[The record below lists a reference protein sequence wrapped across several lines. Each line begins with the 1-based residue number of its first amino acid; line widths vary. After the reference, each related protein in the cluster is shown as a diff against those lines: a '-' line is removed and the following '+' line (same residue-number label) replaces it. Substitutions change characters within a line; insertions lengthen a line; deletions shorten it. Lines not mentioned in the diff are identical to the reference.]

1 MRGVVNARGRAPARC
16 YLRRVAVQPFSL
28 RKIAVAAFGP
38 SLLFGLGEG
47 AILPAVPLAVRA
59 LGGSVSMAA
68 LVVTLLG
75 LGALASNLPASLVTT
90 RWGERRAI
98 VGASLWGALGMLLA
112 LLAPG
117 VASFAAGIVMVG
129 MSAAVFGLARMSYL
143 TGAVPIE
150 LRARALSTLGGVMRI
165 GLFIGPFAAAGLM
178 QLVGLAGAW
187 WVGIAALLA
196 SALLAARLADL
207 PGDEDAAAR
216 AAGGAGS
223 APGAWSGRDRHGTP
237 DAPAM
242 HRTQG
247 ARDMNSARGAPAR
260 TAAPGWRSI
269 LAEHRRVFLTVG
281 TGVVL
286 ISAVR
291 AARQAIIPLWA
302 VHIGLDA
309 AGAALVYGLSS
320 AIDMLV
326 FYPAGKLMDTRGRR
340 WAAVPCMA
348 LMGVALLA
356 MPFTA
361 SATPL
366 LLAALLLGFGNGLG
380 SGIVMTL
387 GADHAPARGRAHFLG
402 VWRLL
407 SDIGGTAG
415 PALLSLVTAVA
426 SLAAGIGAS
435 GALALLGAALLARW
449 IPHPRRGAAAP
460 GLPSAEP

>member
-1 MRGVVNARGRAPARC
+1 MEHLGPTPARGVVNAHGRMSARC
-16 YLRRVAVQPFSL
+16 YLRAVAAQPFSL

-47 AILPAVPLAVRA
+47 AILPAVPLTVRA
-59 LGGSVSMAA
+59 LGGSVSLAA
-68 LVVTLLG
+68 FVVTLLG
-75 LGALASNLPASLVTT
+75 LGALASNLPASLITV

-98 VGASLWGALGMLLA
+98 VGASLLGALGMLLA
-112 LLAPG
+112 ALAPG

-143 TGAVPIE
+143 TEAVPIE
-150 LRARALSTLGGVMRI
+150 LRARALSTLGGVLRI
-165 GLFIGPFAAAGLM
+165 GLFVGPFAAAGLM

-207 PGDEDAAAR
+207 PGDEAASAR
-216 AAGGAGS
+216 TTDGAHS
-223 APGAWSGRDRHGTP
+223 APGEHGGP
-237 DAPAM
+237 GPRDAPA
-242 HRTQG
+242 R
-247 ARDMNSARGAPAR
+247 A
-260 TAAPGWRSI
+260 AAPGWRSI

-281 TGVVL
+281 IGVVL

-326 FYPAGKLMDTRGRR
+326 FYPAGKLMDTKGRR
-340 WAAVPCMA
+340 WAAVPCMTI
-348 LMGVALLA
+348 MGVALLV
-356 MPFTA
+356 MPFTE

-366 LLAALLLGFGNGLG
+366 LLAALLLGLGNGLG

-387 GADHAPARGRAHFLG
+387 GADHSPARGRAHFLG

-407 SDIGGTAG
+407 SDIGSTAG
-415 PALLSLVTAVA
+415 PALLSLVTAAA
-426 SLAAGIGAS
+426 SLAAGIGAC
-435 GALALLGAALLARW
+435 GVLALLGAALLARW
-449 IPHPRRGAAAP
+449 VPHRPPEADRHGQSAAQP
-460 GLPSAEP
+460 